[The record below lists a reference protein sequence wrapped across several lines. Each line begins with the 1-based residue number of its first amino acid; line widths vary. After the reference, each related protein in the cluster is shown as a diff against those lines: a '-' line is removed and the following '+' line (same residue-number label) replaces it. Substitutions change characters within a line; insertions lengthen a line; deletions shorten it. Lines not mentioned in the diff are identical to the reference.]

1 MPLTTPFNLVSS
13 ELARQS
19 HWMTAGPFQL
29 KYSVLFNYS
38 LRCAQFTA
46 ISPCNWRGQWCS
58 KSRIPALSTSTHRG
72 EQRGL
77 FNGNDLT
84 EDSHLCNHLLLLP
97 APLWAV
103 LPCSSGTTALWDVQ
117 NCTLQEHLSLWS
129 MHTTESKKGLSD
141 REQINRSYCQDVPAP
156 AALKHN
162 IAPIPLL
169 RCAHAGMDSWAP
181 ALARFRNYLS

>member
-58 KSRIPALSTSTHRG
+58 KSRIPAFSTSTHRD
-72 EQRGL
+72 EQPLSHNRVYLMGMISERTPTSVATCCSYQL
-77 FNGNDLT
+77 F
-84 EDSHLCNHLLLLP
+84 C
-97 APLWAV
+97 
-103 LPCSSGTTALWDVQ
+103 
-117 NCTLQEHLSLWS
+117 
-129 MHTTESKKGLSD
+129 GLSFPAHQG
-141 REQINRSYCQDVPAP
+141 RQLSGMYRTAPCRSISHCDQCTQWRAKRDCQTGN
-156 AALKHN
+156 K
-162 IAPIPLL
+162 
-169 RCAHAGMDSWAP
+169 
-181 ALARFRNYLS
+181 